1 MSLLSRLF
9 GSKPESDQPVRWS
22 WPRVGILP
30 LNVQTDEFTVKVA
43 VASQHRKAIKAS
55 RKLHE
60 STSVPVYLNREPH
73 NPDNPS
79 AVAVMSAL
87 QECLGYLTPEDAK
100 SYAEVLNAVA
110 AAGLRAAST
119 CKAQDDEVLRLSM
132 AEPDEIRRR
141 LLTAK
146 QQEL

>member
-1 MSLLSRLF
+1 MSFLSRLL

-30 LNVQTDEFTVKVA
+30 LNVQADEFTVDV
-43 VASQHRKAIKAS
+43 VDGDRHRKAIKAS
-55 RKLHE
+55 RRLHE
-60 STSVPVYLNREPH
+60 SISVPVYLNRESQ
-73 NPDNPS
+73 NSDNPG

-87 QECLGYLTPEDAK
+87 QERLGYLNSEDAER
-100 SYAEVLNAVA
+100 YAEVLDTVA
-110 AAGLRAAST
+110 GAGLRAASI
-119 CKAQDDEVLRLSM
+119 CRVQNGAVLRLSM

-141 LLTAK
+141 LQTAR